1 MVVIPEITPRM
12 FYIIIA
18 AIGVIGLL
26 VALIQVR
33 RIRKG
38 NKSVKFLAEQAKQRR
53 RDLVKMDMESNGK
66 LSKLGRTRKTINL
79 EKKKTPKM
87 VEESVFPLDDVR
99 ERLDNLES
107 TSEYQKVQELIMDIE
122 SMKMEF
128 EKKEKKF
135 EINESEYRKKLS
147 KFNGGK

>member
-18 AIGVIGLL
+18 VIGVIGLI
-26 VALIQVR
+26 VALIQIR

-38 NKSVKFLAEQAKQRR
+38 NNSVKFLVQETEQRKKY
-53 RDLVKMDMESNGK
+53 LVKMDMESKGK
-66 LSKLGRTRKTINL
+66 FSKLGLARKSKPP
-79 EKKKTPKM
+79 EKIKPSTM
-87 VEESVFPLDDVR
+87 VEEPLFPISVR
-99 ERLDNLES
+99 EKLESLES
-107 TSEYQKVQELIMDIE
+107 TEEYQKVREMLMDID
-122 SMKMEF
+122 SKKIDF

-135 EINESEYRKKLS
+135 EINEAEYKRRLS